1 MIGKYHHEETEQDGR
16 AEDDGAGEGTCKPSP
31 SEEETFA
38 ETWPSGRC
46 LSQMELTA
54 GAKAQRQELS

>member
-1 MIGKYHHEETEQDGR
+1 MAGQC
-16 AEDDGAGEGTCKPSP
+16 AMGEGVLVSQGP
-31 SEEETFA
+31 SEEETS
-38 ETWPSGRC
+38 ERMLWPSGSC

>member
-1 MIGKYHHEETEQDGR
+1 MKKQNRMAEPRMMVRGVGK
-16 AEDDGAGEGTCKPSP
+16 GTCKPSP